1 MIRRLIFLVVLSFIT
16 ACSSVPSSNS
26 GNMIHAPVQQSDSA
40 QYKRFMGF
48 YSQWEG
54 TPYKYGGM
62 SRSGVDCSGFMVRS
76 FDHVYNVKLP
86 RTTELQ
92 MQRGKVIERGQLQT
106 GDLIFFKTGI
116 KKLHV
121 GVYLKDSKF
130 MHASTSKG
138 VIVSTLNN
146 PYWTDAYWHGRR
158 VID

>member
-1 MIRRLIFLVVLSFIT
+1 MIRILLLVVVFGFMS
-16 ACSSVPSSNS
+16 ACTSIPSSNS
-26 GNMIHAPVQQSDSA
+26 GAMINTSVKQSDSA

-48 YSQWEG
+48 YSQWQG
-54 TPYKYGGM
+54 TPYKFGGT

-76 FDHVYNVKLP
+76 FDHVYNVNLP

-92 MQRGKVIERGQLQT
+92 MQKGVVVDRGQLKT

-121 GVYLKDSKF
+121 GVYLKDQKF

-138 VIVSTLNN
+138 VIISTLNN

-158 VID
+158 VLN